1 VDRQALVAALRAVR
15 GVVDADVDPDDAGGL
30 GTLRLDLEPGVDE
43 VAVAD
48 QVSRVLRERF
58 GLGVDSDR
66 VELLEVDQE
75 ETEEVIEQPPAAPTA
90 PTAAPAAAKPAAT
103 ATATAPST
111 ETTRPEPA
119 AAPTPPPAA
128 ATPPPA
134 AATPPPAAAP
144 APEPRPAPE
153 VPAASV
159 GTPVADAAWAA
170 SVEDVAETR
179 SVTMPIPQ
187 ATTRPALVKMH
198 LVSAGF
204 DVTANVTL
212 AAQGRVAVGQAQGMA
227 SPTGVHRAVATAT
240 LRAVERLVGSA
251 VRVELEHLE
260 VASMGSERTVVVLL
274 TMLSD
279 RGTEPLTGAAAVR
292 DDVRQAVIRAT
303 LDALN
308 RRLELLLGRE

>member
-75 ETEEVIEQPPAAPTA
+75 EVEEEVVAQPE
-90 PTAAPAAAKPAAT
+90 AAPA
-103 ATATAPST
+103 
-111 ETTRPEPA
+111 
-119 AAPTPPPAA
+119 PPAPA

-134 AATPPPAAAP
+134 AAKPEPAAAPPPPAAAPPPPAAAP
-144 APEPRPAPE
+144 APPVTAP
-153 VPAASV
+153 VAADT

-170 SVEDVAETR
+170 SIEDVAETR
-179 SVTMPIPQ
+179 SLTMPVPR

-212 AAQGRVAVGQAQGMA
+212 AAQGRVVTGQAQGMA

-251 VRVELEHLE
+251 VR
-260 VASMGSERTVVVLL
+260 
-274 TMLSD
+274 
-279 RGTEPLTGAAAVR
+279 

-308 RRLELLLGRE
+308 RRLELLISSA

>member
-75 ETEEVIEQPPAAPTA
+75 ETEEEIAPAPAASP
-90 PTAAPAAAKPAAT
+90 PAAAKATPPQPAKSEPT
-103 ATATAPST
+103 
-111 ETTRPEPA
+111 PA
-119 AAPTPPPAA
+119 AAATPPATTPAPSPPPAA
-128 ATPPPA
+128 A
-134 AATPPPAAAP
+134 AAP
-144 APEPRPAPE
+144 GPRPAPE
-153 VPAASV
+153 APAASTV
-159 GTPVADAAWAA
+159 GTPLADAAWAA

-179 SVTMPIPQ
+179 SVTMPIPK

-292 DDVRQAVIRAT
+292 DDVRQACIRAT

-308 RRLELLLGRE
+308 RRLEVYLAVE